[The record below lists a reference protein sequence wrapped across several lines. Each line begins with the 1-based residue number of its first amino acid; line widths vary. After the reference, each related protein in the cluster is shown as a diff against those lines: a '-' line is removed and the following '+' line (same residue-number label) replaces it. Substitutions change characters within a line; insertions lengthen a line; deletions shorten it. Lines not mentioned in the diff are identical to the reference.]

1 MRQPHAHRIHRTAKS
16 RYHERAGRCVRCDAV
31 DVLGHHLLSVSGA
44 MPNVCFMI
52 QMRQMTIPCFLAG
65 LGTQQMLHH

>member
-1 MRQPHAHRIHRTAKS
+1 MRIAYTALCKVLS
-16 RYHERAGRCVRCDAV
+16 RYHERAGRRVRCDAL

-65 LGTQQMLHH
+65 HAANAAPLT